1 MSNHE
6 EDKLF
11 KYATKEDGF
20 SFINL
25 IEEINWD
32 IRKYDFKSEN
42 LTFNPTELIE
52 LDPAVYKSDMIMELD
67 SIIVITEFQ
76 STVVKKFDEK
86 RYRPYTAIVDYA
98 KQNNKPILLI
108 VFSTAEKTKIKQYK
122 LNKDCVFTIPII
134 SLKDFDGDEIIN
146 NIENK
151 IKNNT
156 KITRR
161 ELIYLSLAPFMSSIK
176 TSNHS
181 HGSLVNDGALNSDI
195 TSVNKVAVT
204 DATNKLKTISKLPLD
219 KVTHQDISGKAN
231 VNHSHDS
238 ASSSANGFLSKEDKS
253 KLDGIATEANKT
265 VVDSSLSSSSTNP
278 VQNKVV
284 NSALNGKANSSHSH
298 SISNITNLQSALD
311 SKSET
316 GHTHDDRYYTETE
329 MNTKLNGKANSSH
342 THTASQ
348 ISDLTVSTHTL
359 ANGAKLYKYG
369 KIILAVFNNYP
380 YSGKTPNVWT
390 DIFNIPSAYK
400 PISTD
405 NIYGH
410 WSGSTGQIVA
420 GSNKISIFPPTSNGS
435 VFGHIL
441 WITS

>member
-52 LDPAVYKSDMIMELD
+52 LDPAIYKSDMIMELD
-67 SIIVITEFQ
+67 SIIVMTEFQ

-86 RYRPYTAIVDYA
+86 RYRLYTAIVDYA

-176 TSNHS
+176 T
-181 HGSLVNDGALNSDI
+181 LDEQI
-195 TSVNKVAVT
+195 E
-204 DATNKLKTISKLPLD
+204 KTVQTLD
-219 KVTHQDISGKAN
+219 KIR
-231 VNHSHDS
+231 
-238 ASSSANGFLSKEDKS
+238 
-253 KLDGIATEANKT
+253 
-265 VVDSSLSSSSTNP
+265 
-278 VQNKVV
+278 
-284 NSALNGKANSSHSH
+284 NSAKSAKNFAFGIEFLIVDKFIKETSRRKKLRNILRDNMRLMEEYGQERYDEGYEKGIKKGVKKGIKKGYAEGANNEKWKIARSLLARNVPPEDIAVS
-298 SISNITNLQSALD
+298 
-311 SKSET
+311 
-316 GHTHDDRYYTETE
+316 
-329 MNTKLNGKANSSH
+329 TKLTIDEIKQLH
-342 THTASQ
+342 R
-348 ISDLTVSTHTL
+348 
-359 ANGAKLYKYG
+359 
-369 KIILAVFNNYP
+369 
-380 YSGKTPNVWT
+380 
-390 DIFNIPSAYK
+390 
-400 PISTD
+400 
-405 NIYGH
+405 
-410 WSGSTGQIVA
+410 
-420 GSNKISIFPPTSNGS
+420 
-435 VFGHIL
+435 
-441 WITS
+441 

>member
-86 RYRPYTAIVDYA
+86 RYRLYTAIVDYA

-134 SLKDFDGDEIIN
+134 SLKNFDGDEIIN

-176 TSNHS
+176 T
-181 HGSLVNDGALNSDI
+181 LDEQI
-195 TSVNKVAVT
+195 E
-204 DATNKLKTISKLPLD
+204 KTVQTLD
-219 KVTHQDISGKAN
+219 KIR
-231 VNHSHDS
+231 
-238 ASSSANGFLSKEDKS
+238 
-253 KLDGIATEANKT
+253 
-265 VVDSSLSSSSTNP
+265 
-278 VQNKVV
+278 
-284 NSALNGKANSSHSH
+284 NSAKSAKNFAFGIEFLIVDKFIKETSRRKRLR
-298 SISNITNLQSALD
+298 NILRDNMRLMEEYGQ
-311 SKSET
+311 E
-316 GHTHDDRYYTETE
+316 RYDE
-329 MNTKLNGKANSSH
+329 G
-342 THTASQ
+342 
-348 ISDLTVSTHTL
+348 
-359 ANGAKLYKYG
+359 YK
-369 KIILAVFNNYP
+369 KRN
-380 YSGKTPNVWT
+380 
-390 DIFNIPSAYK
+390 
-400 PISTD
+400 
-405 NIYGH
+405 
-410 WSGSTGQIVA
+410 
-420 GSNKISIFPPTSNGS
+420 
-435 VFGHIL
+435 
-441 WITS
+441 